1 MSPSPTYSIIIH
13 NVMISFIVSSHPP
26 DGTFSADKRMRDGT
40 YRTRAKNASLKLDFS
55 KDLRKFLTKSSF
67 LLVEV
72 CLALSL
78 RSALSPRCQCGCDS
92 PLWEAVSALLIF
104 SVSDRRFTDN
114 TNRVVNAP
122 TVRIQEPP
130 TSNGVNPSQLSEAL
144 SSGKSKKKAYRR

>member
-1 MSPSPTYSIIIH
+1 
-13 NVMISFIVSSHPP
+13 MISFIVSSHPP

-55 KDLRKFLTKSSF
+55 KDLRKFLDKKFISTCRS
-67 LLVEV
+67 LLGVISQV
-72 CLALSL
+72 CTVSTLSVWLWLPTL
-78 RSALSPRCQCGCDS
+78 RGC
-92 PLWEAVSALLIF
+92 VSALLIF

-130 TSNGVNPSQLSEAL
+130 TNGVNPAELSDAL
-144 SSGKSKKKAYRR
+144 SSGKSKKKAYRRWVEKSHWLFPL